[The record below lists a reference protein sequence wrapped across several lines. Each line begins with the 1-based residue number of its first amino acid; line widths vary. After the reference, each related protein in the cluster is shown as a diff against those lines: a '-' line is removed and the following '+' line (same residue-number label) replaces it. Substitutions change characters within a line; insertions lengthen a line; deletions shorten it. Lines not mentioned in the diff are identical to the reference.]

1 MRLIGKNEKCNA
13 PAGEF
18 IRGLSTG
25 LADIGECE
33 RGDVVKLW
41 CPPNDNR
48 CMATAALRDGK
59 DAPDPLALKLLT
71 DRLADDKS
79 NDAAAFVA
87 CDGTLHDS
95 F

>member
-13 PAGEF
+13 LAGEF

-33 RGDVVKLW
+33 RGDVAKW
-41 CPPNDNR
+41 PPNESR
-48 CMATAALRDGK
+48 CIATAALRDGN

-71 DRLADDKS
+71 ERFVDDRSKE
-79 NDAAAFVA
+79 AAAFVD
-87 CDGTLHDS
+87 CDGTLQDS
-95 F
+95 L